1 MNGCQHVATL
11 ASACHMAIHAG
22 DNRCMKFWH
31 WSNRSSRFLIIAII
45 VWGLRV
51 LACITNTPPLK

>member
-1 MNGCQHVATL
+1 MNIGPTEV
-11 ASACHMAIHAG
+11 IV
-22 DNRCMKFWH
+22 
-31 WSNRSSRFLIIAII
+31 FLIIAII